1 LSCYSEQ
8 VAERTRKAAAGS
20 GQYASSVEDAEEQR
34 KVCFDPVILW
44 WVWFPHR
51 SWIQYWPLNGIKHC
65 NTLKVL

>member
-34 KVCFDPVILW
+34 KVCFDPVIL
-44 WVWFPHR
+44 
-51 SWIQYWPLNGIKHC
+51 
-65 NTLKVL
+65 